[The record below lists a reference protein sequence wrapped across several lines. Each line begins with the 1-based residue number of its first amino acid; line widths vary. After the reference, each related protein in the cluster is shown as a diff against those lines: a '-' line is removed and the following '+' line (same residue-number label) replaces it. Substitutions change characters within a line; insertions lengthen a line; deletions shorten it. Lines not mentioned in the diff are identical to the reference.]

1 MKVQYNQYDD
11 ELWCIEC
18 KDRIHLGEKYI
29 TIKETLYDDSVISK
43 QYHPDCVPEMEED
56 DEYE

>member
-1 MKVQYNQYDD
+1 MCEIC
-11 ELWCIEC
+11 ELKQKIE
-18 KDRIHLGEKYI
+18 I
-29 TIKETLYDDSVISK
+29 LYDDSAISK